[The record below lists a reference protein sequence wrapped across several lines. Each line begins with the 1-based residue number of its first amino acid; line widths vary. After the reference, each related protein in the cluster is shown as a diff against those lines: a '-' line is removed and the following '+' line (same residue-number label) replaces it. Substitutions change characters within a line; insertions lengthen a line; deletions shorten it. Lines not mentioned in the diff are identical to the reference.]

1 MTTRASNKTQAGRW
15 AGSTSRSSKATVK
28 VRKTRTGKTTATASK
43 TLKQAIQKVIRGDS
57 ETKYR
62 AEPLRNLS
70 TGNTL
75 ATYTAFSSGITGV
88 AEIYAALPR
97 VSQGVD
103 EHERI
108 GDVIS
113 PTSCTVHLDIT
124 SPSFGQNDAK
134 DKTVHVFLLQCTSVK
149 DLNNYS
155 AVPMTSLLDN
165 GNGGNVGFDG
175 TSQHAMY
182 PINRKNFTVLK
193 HKKFRLVKGFGKP
206 NGSSATDPAGLT
218 DSTISPAASYR
229 HIAMRVKL
237 PKKLKYSAHGST
249 YPANAAPFVVIGW
262 TNNWAVDAASN
273 VIDLQVIGRVEMRYK
288 DE

>member
-1 MTTRASNKTQAGRW
+1 
-15 AGSTSRSSKATVK
+15 
-28 VRKTRTGKTTATASK
+28 
-43 TLKQAIQKVIRGDS
+43 VIKGES

-62 AEPLRNLS
+62 AEALRNLS

-108 GDVIS
+108 GDSIS
-113 PTSCTVHLDIT
+113 PTSCVVHLDFT
-124 SPSFGQNDAK
+124 APSFGQNNSI
-134 DKTVHVFLLQCTSVK
+134 DKTIHVFLLQCLSVK
-149 DLNNYS
+149 DLDNYS
-155 AVPMTSLLDN
+155 AVPITALLDD

-175 TSQHAMY
+175 TSLRSMM
-182 PINRKNFTVLK
+182 PVNRKNFQVLK

-206 NGSSATDPAGLT
+206 NGSSATDPAGMT
-218 DSTISPAASYR
+218 DSTISPAGSYKK
-229 HIAMRVKL
+229 ISMKVKL
-237 PKKLKYSAHGST
+237 PKKLKYSSHGSR
-249 YPANAAPFVVIGW
+249 YPSNAAPFVVVGW
-262 TNNWAVDAASN
+262 TNNWAVDAAS
-273 VIDLQVIGRVEMRYK
+273 VIIDLQVIGRVEMRYK